1 MASFAR
7 AGSIPATPPLVHRH
21 LNKTTAYLTYA
32 LTIPCDACAITVSG
46 SSRQAQLRSHLFMA
60 RFGSPWIQE
69 RHSFFGELPV
79 F

>member
-7 AGSIPATPPLVHRH
+7 AGSILVTPPLVHRH
-21 LNKTTAYLTYA
+21 LNKTTFYLTYS
-32 LTIPCDACAITVSG
+32 LPIPCVAYAITVSG

-60 RFGSPWIQE
+60 GFGSPWVQE
-69 RHSFFGELPV
+69 GHSFFGELPV